1 MIDNPAFVFLVV
13 IVVLVVLGLLFKV
26 REGGEGSWG
35 DKSFKAGSIV
45 ALGVFAVVAL
55 AFIFNDNESS
65 EDPIE
70 DGTSVPEDGTSVPEA
85 CTVQGVV
92 TNEDTNTPLQ
102 NSEIGIV
109 PFGSTF
115 TQEEGFTFKA
125 NLAANGFYRFSC
137 TDTPPGS
144 TIAIMDAGWGGCVF
158 VSGYRVPASGETTD
172 ANLAVSYKV
181 MELLG
186 DLYGLPKNDNCEM
199 FTGEAGPP

>member
-1 MIDNPAFVFLVV
+1 MIDNPAFIFLVV
-13 IVVLVVLGLLFKV
+13 VVMLVVLGLLFRV

-55 AFIFNDNESS
+55 AFIFNRNENS
-65 EDPIE
+65 EGSIE
-70 DGTSVPEDGTSVPEA
+70 AGTSVPEA

-102 NSEIGIV
+102 NSEIGIL

-115 TQEEGFTFKA
+115 TEEENFTFKA

-137 TDTPPGS
+137 SDAPPGS
-144 TIAIMDAGWGGCVF
+144 AIAIKDAGWAGCVF

-186 DLYGLPKNDNCEM
+186 DLYGLPENDNCEM
-199 FTGEAGPP
+199 STGEAGPP